1 MQISDRL
8 CGDGSELLCLFSGA
22 MLHSQGEYNQGK
34 RFIRI
39 LTEKKYQEKGF
50 VALLPISSVICP
62 AIILRTGR

>member
-1 MQISDRL
+1 
-8 CGDGSELLCLFSGA
+8 

-39 LTEKKYQEKGF
+39 LTEKKYQGKGF

-62 AIILRTGR
+62 AIILRARR